1 VRYRQVRSLR
11 AADAPM
17 ASPRLLTAV
26 TGAVVLAAVAA
37 AAAVLTLR

>member
-1 VRYRQVRSLR
+1 VDPLVRSRR